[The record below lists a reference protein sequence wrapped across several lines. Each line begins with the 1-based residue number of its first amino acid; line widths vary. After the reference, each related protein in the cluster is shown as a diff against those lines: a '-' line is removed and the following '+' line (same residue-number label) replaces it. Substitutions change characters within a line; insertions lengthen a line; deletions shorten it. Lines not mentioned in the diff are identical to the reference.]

1 MKKFAI
7 VLSLVVMFVSIPAM
21 AYAGSN
27 QRAEHLKKLGA
38 KIYVIGW
45 KEAWYKGV
53 YVNTIFPFCQATA
66 KKMSQKNQNQNYLIK
81 QCLRGIKT
89 ALKTSWLIDHSP
101 N

>member
-1 MKKFAI
+1 MNKFVI
-7 VLSLVVMFVSIPAM
+7 ILSFVVMFVSIPTM
-21 AYAGSN
+21 AYAGN
-27 QRAEHLKKLGA
+27 NHKTNNLKKLGA

-66 KKMSQKNQNQNYLIK
+66 KKMSQKNQNYLIK
-81 QCLRGIKT
+81 QCLMGIKT
-89 ALKTSWLIDHSP
+89 ALKTSWLIDNRP

>member
-1 MKKFAI
+1 MKKIAI
-7 VLSLVVMFVSIPAM
+7 VLLLIVVFASMPAM

-27 QRAEHLKKLGA
+27 KKTEHLKKIGA

-66 KKMSQKNQNQNYLIK
+66 KKMSQKNQNYLIK
-81 QCLRGIKT
+81 QCLMGIKT
-89 ALKTSWLIDHSP
+89 ALKTSWLIDNRP

>member
-1 MKKFAI
+1 MNKFVI
-7 VLSLVVMFVSIPAM
+7 ILSLVVMFVSMPAM
-21 AYAGSN
+21 AYAGN
-27 QRAEHLKKLGA
+27 NHKTNNLKKLGA

-66 KKMSQKNQNQNYLIK
+66 KKMSQKNQNYLIK
-81 QCLRGIKT
+81 QCLMGIKT
-89 ALKTSWLIDHSP
+89 ALKTSWLIDNRP